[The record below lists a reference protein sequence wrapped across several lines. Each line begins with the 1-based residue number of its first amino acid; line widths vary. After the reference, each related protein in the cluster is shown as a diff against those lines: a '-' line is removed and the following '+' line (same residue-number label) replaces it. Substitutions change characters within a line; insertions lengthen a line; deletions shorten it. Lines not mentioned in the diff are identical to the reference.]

1 MDSTQ
6 LITSTPGQSAARPTP
21 FQTLKFKTVQYGD
34 FISIIVSLVVLVIVL
49 DFVFI
54 VFLIFI
60 LSIMQHLM
68 IEKKN
73 CSRVLPSRC
82 YLIS

>member
-6 LITSTPGQSAARPTP
+6 LIIPGQSAARPKP
-21 FQTLKFKTVQYGD
+21 SQTLQYKTVQYGV
-34 FISIIVSLVVLVIVL
+34 FISIIVSLVVLVVVL
-49 DFVFI
+49 DFVFL

-68 IEKKN
+68 IEKKTVQEFY
-73 CSRVLPSRC
+73 RQGV
-82 YLIS
+82 I

>member
-21 FQTLKFKTVQYGD
+21 SQTLKFKTVQYGV
-34 FISIIVSLVVLVIVL
+34 FISIIVSLVVLVVVL
-49 DFVFI
+49 DFVFL

-60 LSIMQHLM
+60 SIMQHLM
-68 IEKKN
+68 IEKKLFK
-73 CSRVLPSRC
+73 SFTVKVLFN
-82 YLIS
+82 